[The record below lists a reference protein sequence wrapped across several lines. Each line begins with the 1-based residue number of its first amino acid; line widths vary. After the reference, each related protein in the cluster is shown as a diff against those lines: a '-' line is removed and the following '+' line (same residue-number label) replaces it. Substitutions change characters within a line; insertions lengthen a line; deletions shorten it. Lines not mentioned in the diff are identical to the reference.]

1 MEELI
6 LICEDSVEGI
16 LTAIYRIY
24 EWKLCGKRVKIQTG
38 ASDLCLF
45 AQYREVMPDAECA
58 AKVARTLRRRF
69 GEQAW
74 EAISYAL
81 ASEEADKS
89 QAVYETIAAGLSG
102 RIRGPLLQA
111 LAEPC
116 IHRVFALSRSVHRVR
131 ERVLQ
136 FLRFQ
141 EITGGILYGEIA
153 PDADVLAFVMPHF
166 ADRFPLENFVILDER
181 RAAAGIHPGDV
192 KDASADYQEQLEQLI
207 KQPKVVAVGEI
218 GLDYHYEDNAP
229 RDVQI
234 AFFKTQLQL
243 ANQYQLPV
251 IIHDREAHADT
262 MDLLK
267 KYKPKGV
274 VHCFSGS
281 VEMAKEVIKLGM
293 YVGLGGAVTF
303 KNAKTPVAV
312 AASIPLESMVLETDA
327 PYMTPVPF
335 RGKRCDSSMIIYTA
349 EKIAN
354 ARSEQGNIITAE
366 ELLRITRQN
375 ASNLFGVPL
384 ED

>member
-1 MEELI
+1 MQNFIFDSHAHYDDEAFEEDRHQVIQSLRQKGVCNVI
-6 LICEDSVEGI
+6 NVGANLERSKDSI
-16 LTAIYRIY
+16 ALA
-24 EWKLCGKRVKIQTG
+24 
-38 ASDLCLF
+38 
-45 AQYREVMPDAECA
+45 AQYP
-58 AKVARTLRRRF
+58 F
-69 GEQAW
+69 
-74 EAISYAL
+74 IY
-81 ASEEADKS
+81 
-89 QAVYETIAAGLSG
+89 
-102 RIRGPLLQA
+102 
-111 LAEPC
+111 
-116 IHRVFALSRSVHRVR
+116 
-131 ERVLQ
+131 
-136 FLRFQ
+136 
-141 EITGGILYGEIA
+141 
-153 PDADVLAFVMPHF
+153 
-166 ADRFPLENFVILDER
+166 
-181 RAAAGIHPGDV
+181 AAAGIHPGDV
-192 KDASADYQEQLEQLI
+192 KDAPADYQEQLEQLI

-234 AFFKTQLQL
+234 AFFETQLQL

-251 IIHDREAHADT
+251 SIHDREAHADT

-267 KYKPKGV
+267 KYRPKGV

-293 YVGLGGAVTF
+293 YIGLGGAVTF

-354 ARSEQGNIITAE
+354 ARSEQGNVITAE